1 MSSQPAPEVAE
12 GRRSEPDRPWLTT
25 TSSPVVE
32 VVRLLVVLLLTAVG
46 YTLGPAAATAFD
58 ADPVMV
64 RLVTSVLGALIGYVV
79 GGVTGRGFL
88 TGVDRAEQRLRRVEA
103 AVLIAA
109 ILGATFAGAL
119 GMLVLG
125 PVLVLPARSV
135 TVPIAVVVVAVLV
148 YVGARLGAARGGD
161 LLRFLGARGRIE
173 VTSPSRGEGVKLV
186 DTSALIDG
194 RTLEVVRG
202 GFLEGTLVIPRF
214 VIDELQ
220 GLADSQ
226 DSQRRNAGR
235 RGLDT
240 LQMLQDEQMIAV
252 EVTDDDA
259 REFQDVDAKL
269 SALARERN
277 ASLLTVDSN
286 LARAAEVG
294 GVRVLNLHVLAEA
307 LRPPV
312 IPGERIALR
321 IVKEG
326 TEDEQG
332 VGYLPDGTMVVVERA
347 AEHVG
352 DKVTAEVTSLLQT
365 RNGRMVFANTVG
377 AGNRDATSEAG

>member
-1 MSSQPAPEVAE
+1 MSGETAPEVTQRRRPE
-12 GRRSEPDRPWLTT
+12 DGRFTT

-32 VVRLLVVLLLTAVG
+32 LVRLLVVLLLTAVG
-46 YTLGPAAATAFD
+46 YALGPSAASAFE
-58 ADPVMV
+58 ADPVTA
-64 RLVTSVLGALIGYVV
+64 RLITSVLGALFGYVL
-79 GGVTGRGFL
+79 GGITGRGFL
-88 TGVDRAEQRLRRVEA
+88 TGVDRAEERLRRIEA

-119 GMLVLG
+119 GLLVLG

-135 TVPIAVVVVAVLV
+135 TVPIAVAVVAVLV

-161 LLRFLGARGRIE
+161 LLRFLGARGRIQ

-194 RTLEVVRG
+194 RPLEVVRG
-202 GFLEGTLVIPRF
+202 GFLEGTLVVPRF

-226 DSQRRNAGR
+226 DARRRNAGR

-252 EVTDDDA
+252 EVTDDDP
-259 REFQDVDAKL
+259 RDFQDVDAKL
-269 SALARERN
+269 AALARERN
-277 ASLLTVDSN
+277 AALLTVDSN

-312 IPGERIALR
+312 IPGERISLR

-326 TEDEQG
+326 TEEDQG

-347 AEHVG
+347 ADHIG
-352 DKVTAEVTSLLQT
+352 DKVTAEVSSLLQT
-365 RNGRMVFANTVG
+365 RNGRMVFASFASSDVP
-377 AGNRDATSEAG
+377 SS